1 MVIHP
6 EDNEEL
12 MDRLI
17 VNAMKTWTT
26 SKPVDPLVRSRMLAR
41 AASSRKESSSKRIS
55 QSLLATAR
63 SLFRDTNMDALEAAR
78 LLRVPGGVGYEYK
91 RRSLFASHSIMGQN
105 FLPISTMILIFS

>member
-1 MVIHP
+1 
-6 EDNEEL
+6 

-17 VNAMKTWTT
+17 VNAMKTWTA

-41 AASSRKESSSKRIS
+41 AASNRRAAHGKSMGSI
-55 QSLLATAR
+55 LVAAR
-63 SLFRDTNMDALEAAR
+63 SLFRDTHMDAVEAAR

-91 RRSLFASHSIMGQN
+91 RRSLFASQNTMGQN